1 MWIPARSTAAV
12 AGLPVAGLPTRG
24 IPARRFS
31 PRACVRAAWWAGP
44 KPTVSDADLRQD
56 LITCISN
63 NLLSWHPSLGA
74 TEILPCLSPGPSASS
89 ALNSVPLSVSRPS
102 LLRGWVE
109 RMDSFLSTG
118 YQGLC
123 LSCWASPGH
132 WTLPTLPGVIGRATY
147 KADL

>member
-1 MWIPARSTAAV
+1 MWIPAPSTAAV
-12 AGLPVAGLPTRG
+12 AGLPVEGLPTRG

-31 PRACVRAAWWAGP
+31 PCAHVRAAWWAGP
-44 KPTVSDADLRQD
+44 RPTVSDANLRQD

-74 TEILPCLSPGPSASS
+74 TEILPCLSFSRTQRKQRIELSACPSPG
-89 ALNSVPLSVSRPS
+89 
-102 LLRGWVE
+102 LRGWVE
-109 RMDSFLSTG
+109 GMDSFLSTG

-132 WTLPTLPGVIGRATY
+132 WTLPTLPGVTGRATY